1 MLQEKLILCL
11 HKLLNIYFCPQQP
24 RKQQCYD
31 ILQYMYKH
39 NRNTYPQGSELLQT
53 TTELW

>member
-1 MLQEKLILCL
+1 
-11 HKLLNIYFCPQQP
+11 
-24 RKQQCYD
+24 
-31 ILQYMYKH
+31 MYKH